1 MVLMPVD
8 MQYLDGLLALT
19 QTYLPEQQNALIRQ
33 AYIVAYNAHNGQF
46 RCSGEHYITHPV
58 AVATILADMQLDC
71 ETIIAALLHD
81 TIEDTEVTFQ
91 DIATQFN
98 ESIATL
104 VEGVSKLDKL
114 KFRNRQEAQAEN
126 FRKMVLAMTRD
137 VRVIL
142 IKLADRTH
150 NMRTLGS
157 LRPDKRRR
165 IAKETLEIYAPLAH
179 RLGIHHIKTE
189 LEIRGFTALYPNRA
203 HVIEKV
209 IASARK
215 TRKELI
221 QRILSEIRERLSEAK
236 IDASVEGI
244 EKNIYAIYQKMQ
256 LREQSFHSI
265 MDIYIF
271 RIIVKDIDACYR
283 VLGLVHNLYKPRRN
297 RFKDYIAIPKANG
310 YQSLHSSL
318 IGPRGTPVEVQ
329 IRTEDMEQMA
339 EMGVAA
345 HWAYNQ
351 HDELNNTTAQIKAQ
365 RWMQNLLELQQ
376 SVGNSF
382 EFIENVKSDLFPKEI
397 YVFTPKG
404 RIVELPEGA
413 TAVDLAYSVH
423 TDIGHQCIGAIVDR
437 KPYPLSQPLTNGQTV
452 EILTSPDGHPNAG
465 WLSFVVTS
473 KARARIRQ
481 ALKNLKRDDAISL
494 GRRLLNYT
502 LTDQGGISAIPQD
515 KIDRIVQYSNLD
527 SFDSLLAEIG
537 LGNIMSQFVA
547 KSFEYGSD
555 DIVKLNTDKK
565 LVITGSEGL
574 LVNFAKCCH
583 PIPNDPIIGLVSP
596 EKGLSVHHESCRN
609 ISGYQQHPEKYLPLG
624 WEADPKQT
632 FTAEIWIDVI
642 SNSSALAHIISIINA
657 ESANVQWLNTEEK
670 DSRIYTVILHIEVK
684 NAVHLNDIIRKIQNI
699 HDVVNVTRNVN

>member
-1 MVLMPVD
+1 
-8 MQYLDGLLALT
+8 MQYFAPLKNIVE
-19 QTYLPEQQNALIRQ
+19 TYLPSEQVEKIWE
-33 AYIVAYNAHNGQF
+33 AYLFAYDAHNGQY
-46 RCSGEHYITHPV
+46 RSSGEPYVTHPI
-58 AVATILADMQLDC
+58 AVACMLADMKLDF
-71 ETIIAALLHD
+71 EAVTAALLHD
-81 TIEDTEVTFQ
+81 TIEDTPVTYQ
-91 DIATQFN
+91 DVVDRFGEDVAK
-98 ESIATL
+98 L
-104 VEGVSKLDKL
+104 VDGVSKLDKL

-126 FRKMVLAMTRD
+126 FRKMVLAMAKD

-150 NMRTLGS
+150 NMRTLDS

-189 LEIRGFTALYPNRA
+189 LEVLGFTALHPNRA

-209 IASARK
+209 VDSARQ

-221 QRILSEIRERLSEAK
+221 LQILSDIRERLSQAK
-236 IDASVEGI
+236 INAMVEGI

-256 LREQSFHSI
+256 LREQFFRSI

-271 RIIVKDIDACYR
+271 RVIVDDVDSCYR
-283 VLGLVHNLYKPRRN
+283 VLGLVHNLYKPRLN

-318 IGPRGTPVEVQ
+318 IGPHGSPVEVQ
-329 IRTEDMEQMA
+329 IRTSDMDQMA

-345 HWAYNQ
+345 HWVYNKN
-351 HDELNNTTAQIKAQ
+351 DELNNTTAQIKAQ

-413 TAVDLAYSVH
+413 TPVDLAYAVH
-423 TDIGHQCIGAIVDR
+423 TDIGHQCIGATVDR
-437 KPYPLSQPLTNGQTV
+437 KPYPLSQPLSNGQTV
-452 EILTSPDGHPNAG
+452 EIITSPDSRPNAG
-465 WLSFVVTS
+465 WLNFVVSS
-473 KARARIRQ
+473 KARSRIRQ
-481 ALKNLKRDDAISL
+481 ALKSLKRDDAIVL
-494 GRRLLNYT
+494 GRRLLNYS
-502 LTDQGGISAIPQD
+502 LADKGGIEGISPKIID
-515 KIDRIVQYSNLD
+515 KLVSFAKLN
-527 SFDSLLAEIG
+527 SFDDLLAEIG
-537 LGNIMSQFVA
+537 LGNIMSQFVV
-547 KSFEYGSD
+547 KSIEHSD
-555 DIVKLNTDKK
+555 TVDIDKHEPSKK
-565 LVITGSEGL
+565 LTITGSEGL
-574 LVNFAKCCH
+574 LVSFAKCCH
-583 PIPNDPIIGLVSP
+583 PIPGDPIIGRVSP

-609 ISGYQQHPEKYLPLG
+609 IIGYQNFPDTFIPLAWSPAPEQL
-624 WEADPKQT
+624 
-632 FTAEIWIDVI
+632 FIAEIWIDI
-642 SNSSALAHIISIINA
+642 TNNAATGLSNIISTINA

-684 NAVHLNDIIRKIQNI
+684 NVIQLNEIIRKIGHQQDVINI
-699 HDVVNVTRNVN
+699 TRNIN

>member
-8 MQYLDGLLALT
+8 MQYLEGLLALT

>member
-1 MVLMPVD
+1 
-8 MQYLDGLLALT
+8 MQYFAPLKNIVE
-19 QTYLPEQQNALIRQ
+19 TYLPSEQVEKIWE
-33 AYIVAYNAHNGQF
+33 AYLFAYDAHNGQY
-46 RCSGEHYITHPV
+46 RSSGEPYVTHPI
-58 AVATILADMQLDC
+58 AVACMLADMKLDF
-71 ETIIAALLHD
+71 EAVTAALLHD
-81 TIEDTEVTFQ
+81 TIEDTPVTYQ
-91 DIATQFN
+91 DVVDRFGEDVAK
-98 ESIATL
+98 L
-104 VEGVSKLDKL
+104 VDGVSKLDKL

-126 FRKMVLAMTRD
+126 FRKMVLAMAKD

-150 NMRTLGS
+150 NMRTLDS

-189 LEIRGFTALYPNRA
+189 LEVLGFTALHPNRA

-209 IASARK
+209 VDSARQ

-221 QRILSEIRERLSEAK
+221 LQILSDIRERLSQAK
-236 IDASVEGI
+236 INATVEGI

-256 LREQSFHSI
+256 LREQFFRSI

-271 RIIVKDIDACYR
+271 RVIVDDVDSCYR
-283 VLGLVHNLYKPRRN
+283 VLGLVHNLYKPRLN

-318 IGPRGTPVEVQ
+318 IGPHGSPVEVQ
-329 IRTEDMEQMA
+329 IRTSDMDQMA

-345 HWAYNQ
+345 HWVYNKN
-351 HDELNNTTAQIKAQ
+351 DEQNNTTAQIKAQ

-413 TAVDLAYSVH
+413 TPVDLAYAVH
-423 TDIGHQCIGAIVDR
+423 TDIGHQCIGATVDR
-437 KPYPLSQPLTNGQTV
+437 KPYPLSQSLSNGQTV
-452 EILTSPDGHPNAG
+452 EIITSPGSRPNAG
-465 WLSFVVTS
+465 WLNFVVSS
-473 KARARIRQ
+473 KARSRIRQ
-481 ALKNLKRDDAISL
+481 ALKSLKRDDAIIL
-494 GRRLLNYT
+494 GRRLLNYS
-502 LTDQGGISAIPQD
+502 LADKGGIEGIAPQIID
-515 KIDRIVQYSNLD
+515 KLVSFAKLN
-527 SFDSLLAEIG
+527 SFDDLLAEIG
-537 LGNIMSQFVA
+537 LGNIMSQFVV
-547 KSFEYGSD
+547 KSIEHSD
-555 DIVKLNTDKK
+555 TVDISKHEPNKK
-565 LVITGSEGL
+565 LTITGSEGL
-574 LVNFAKCCH
+574 LVSFAKCCH
-583 PIPNDPIIGLVSP
+583 PIPGDPIIGRVSP

-609 ISGYQQHPEKYLPLG
+609 IIGYQNHPDTFIPLA
-624 WEADPKQT
+624 WSPAPEQL
-632 FTAEIWIDVI
+632 FIAEIWIDI
-642 SNSSALAHIISIINA
+642 TNNAATGLSNIISTINA

-684 NAVHLNDIIRKIQNI
+684 NVTQLNEIIRKISHQQDVINI
-699 HDVVNVTRNVN
+699 TRNIN